1 MYPPSQ
7 AQALLDQLETER
19 AISELMDYC
28 LELWLPLAEAE
39 VLRAAGEPPPD
50 PNGAADAEPQWQYLM
65 EAVMLYGIGLI
76 TAHATDKAY
85 TGLTGAT
92 LPVGDAV
99 TEAVVT
105 TVVPKGLPSRDTLA
119 RRVRSTLRRRISG
132 MDPEVTESRLN
143 SSPSLR
149 GLVTQHVDDVRGRLA
164 SMVDRAFRRITGIN
178 QEVPDATA
186 ARTDAADALE
196 PDEWAAV
203 ADETG
208 QTQAT
213 AALNTATAEAASISG
228 LQLEKEWVAIIDT
241 HTRLAHEEADG
252 QRVALG
258 ASFVVDGEELRF
270 PGDPMGSYDNTI
282 NCRCRI
288 FASVVDAGIIASVVD
303 PSVIAA
309 DGGWCAPSEGS
320 YELAASHV
328 DDTMADETEETPMPK
343 YRSFS
348 SVLAVIGEET
358 DDGRMFATDI
368 DLRFRDMP
376 LPLMWQ
382 KQSAGGHSQAFT
394 VGVIQDAT
402 VEGTQVVGTGY
413 MLNTPEAAEAME
425 EITHKVTGPSVDLGD
440 VDWEL
445 RNDKGQEIDWD
456 DLWDDPD
463 MKVIETVLSAK
474 VLAATLVATPAF
486 GSTSITLGEEIEIG
500 EEALTAAAAMEPLI
514 VVDPVFEPA
523 FFTDPEFTEPTMPHM
538 TADGRIQGHL
548 AAFNVCH
555 IGIQDTCVMAPR
567 SQTDYA
573 WFHTSPPLK
582 TTDGGKAKVGRLTV
596 GGGHAGPR
604 MGVGPAVAHYDDVGT
619 AFALVHVGEDEH
631 GIWFSGVPAPG
642 ATQQQIAQGLSAPLS
657 GDWRRVAGNLEL
669 VAALAVNTPGFPIV
683 ASGATDA
690 HDAPMSL
697 VAAIGPCRDRTAAA
711 STDPVVLAKAI
722 VAEMRAADKRDAETK
737 KLLANFNKQEAQALL
752 DRMG

>member
-7 AQALLDQLETER
+7 AQALLDQLEAER
-19 AISELMDYC
+19 AISELMEYC
-28 LELWLPLAEAE
+28 LELWLPLAETE

-65 EAVMLYGIGLI
+65 EAVLLYGIGLL

-105 TVVPKGLPSRDTLA
+105 VVPRGLPSRDTLA
-119 RRVRSTLRRRISG
+119 RKVRSTLRRRISG

-178 QEVPDATA
+178 EEVPDVPS
-186 ARTDAADALE
+186 ARADAREALTPE
-196 PDEWAAV
+196 EWTAV

-213 AALNTATAEAASISG
+213 SALNTATAEAASMSG
-228 LQLEKEWVAIIDT
+228 LRLDKEWVAIIDA
-241 HTRLAHEEADG
+241 HTRLAHEEANG

-258 ASFVVDGEELRF
+258 ASFTVDGEELRF
-270 PGDPMGSYDNTI
+270 PGDPLGSYDNTI

-288 FASVVDAGIIASVVD
+288 FASVIDAGVTAG
-303 PSVIAA
+303 
-309 DGGWCAPSEGS
+309 GGWCAPSADS

-328 DDTMADETEETPMPK
+328 DDTMANETEETPMPK

-382 KQSAGGHSQAFT
+382 KQSAGGHYDAFT
-394 VGVIQDAT
+394 VGVIESAH
-402 VEGTQVVGTGY
+402 VEGTQVIGNGY
-413 MLNTPEAAEAME
+413 LLNSPEANEAAEQ
-425 EITHKVTGPSVDLGD
+425 ISHGVTGPSVDLGD

-445 RNDKGQEIDWD
+445 RNDKGEEIDWD

-474 VLAATLVATPAF
+474 VLAATLVSTPAF
-486 GSTSITLGEEIEIG
+486 GSTSIELGEEVERG
-500 EEALTAAAAMEPLI
+500 EEALTAAAAMAPL
-514 VVDPVFEPA
+514 VEVDPVYDPE
-523 FFTDPEFTEPTMPHM
+523 FFTDPGFTEPTMPHK
-538 TADGRIQGHL
+538 TAAGRIQGHL

-573 WFHTSPPLK
+573 WFHTSPPVK
-582 TTDGGKAKVGRLTV
+582 TEDGGKAKVGRLTV

-669 VAALAVNTPGFPIV
+669 VAALAVNTPGFPLI
-683 ASGATDA
+683 ASGATDS

-697 VAAIGPCRDRTAAA
+697 VAAIGPCRERPMAA
-711 STDPVVLAKAI
+711 STDPVTLAKAI
-722 VAEMRAADKRDAETK
+722 VAEMRAADKRDVET
-737 KLLANFNKQEAQALL
+737 QALL
-752 DRMG
+752 ASVNRREAAALLGLED